1 MSKDAL
7 PPRRHGHKFAKTVAP
22 LWNEAKLVA
31 RNATRFKKLLVL
43 DQILTEHRGH
53 MITNRLPKEMVLNVL
68 SVVEQMDFTP
78 KRNET
83 VGFLYGMPNAPIVMH
98 NGAMT
103 ILILT
108 ETKGNI

>member
-1 MSKDAL
+1 
-7 PPRRHGHKFAKTVAP
+7 
-22 LWNEAKLVA
+22 
-31 RNATRFKKLLVL
+31 
-43 DQILTEHRGH
+43 
-53 MITNRLPKEMVLNVL
+53 
-68 SVVEQMDFTP
+68 MDFTP